1 LRRFGIDA
9 EFIEFLTEVGSD
21 FSLTQGL
28 GGNSSIKSDELMLVK
43 ASGKRLVDVESPDY
57 FYEVAVSKGEYSE
70 FNSSQSGK
78 PSIEVFLHAMLKHK
92 YVVHLHSTR
101 GVALSMMAES
111 DKNLKRSLTTQG
123 VQFVKY
129 HQPGIKLKEAIKTEV
144 RSSEIQATRLTILMQ
159 NHGTLFGANSVSELR
174 EQVLRFERD
183 AAFRLGTGKNTLITP
198 TTLNMVLD
206 RNTIEHIQWHAT
218 NNWRISPDHVV
229 FLGINPPQ
237 SLLEEITGHCT
248 ALEFLQKV
256 IPNSRS
262 LGPQE
267 EQFLWFMNVVHYLP
281 KTKLPTLA
289 ESDAGKL
296 IRWEAEKYR
305 VESVSHEK

>member
-1 LRRFGIDA
+1 LRSFGIDA

-28 GGNSSIKSDELMLVK
+28 GGNSSIKSDGLMLVK

-70 FNSSQSGK
+70 ISSSQSGK
-78 PSIEVFLHAMLKHK
+78 PSIEVFLHAMLNHK

-101 GVALSMMAES
+101 GVALSMMAAS
-111 DKNLKRSLTTQG
+111 DKNLKRSLSHKG

-129 HQPGIKLKEAIKTEV
+129 RQPGIKLKEAIKTQV
-144 RSSEIQATRLTILMQ
+144 RPSEIQAPRLTILMQ

-174 EQVLRFERD
+174 EQVMRFERD
-183 AAFRLGTGKNTLITP
+183 AAFTLGTGKNTSITP
-198 TTLNMVLD
+198 TTLNTVLD
-206 RNTIEHIQWHAT
+206 RDTIEHIKWHAT

-229 FLGINPPQ
+229 FLGIYAPQ
-237 SLLEEITGHCT
+237 SLLEEIPSPST

-256 IPNSRS
+256 LPNSRI

-267 EQFLWFMNVVHYLP
+267 EQFLWFMNVVQYLP
-281 KTKLPTLA
+281 KIKLPTLNEGEA
-289 ESDAGKL
+289 KKL
-296 IRWEAEKYR
+296 IGWEAEKYR
-305 VESVSHEK
+305 VESVNHE